1 MFQAVCWALFK
12 LTGNPRSVPQ
22 HRGSGDNDYASISF
36 KSESLHQRVIFFLFV
51 VVNVN
56 LSQIGNYKHRLA
68 GLDIKF

>member
-1 MFQAVCWALFK
+1 M
-12 LTGNPRSVPQ
+12 PQ

>member
-1 MFQAVCWALFK
+1 MQASVLN
-12 LTGNPRSVPQ
+12 LNPYIKELS
-22 HRGSGDNDYASISF
+22 
-36 KSESLHQRVIFFLFV
+36 FLFV